1 MCFGW
6 LIMALDCHANLCRC
20 PKWQI
25 IEGCACANS
34 KPFAPICRAS
44 LVPPSPGQSAVLPSW
59 PQSPPSAVALLHVYH
74 PLPTSP
80 RHPATQTCKS
90 ATPLLLTTNTTASRP
105 SARRSGGV
113 GGEKRRRAKLPARPP
128 PRAHAPTHK
137 HLEVPS
143 GLHWANS
150 VLRLICTA
158 RPVGSGPSGW
168 WRARRR
174 GPGWPSSALPPCW
187 PALEL
192 FDAVTY
198 TTCFV
203 LAFLGT
209 RQEHRQEPCG
219 QSQGSARWPSRVAGA
234 ATLAPVINKGLKSIQ
249 GKLNLPSQMYAFALV
264 VGSVASVCFTVVGI
278 FILSTSGESKGN
290 TWRMRCG

>member
-158 RPVGSGPSGW
+158 RPVESAEA
-168 WRARRR
+168 RARVAKLGLAAVLAGVGAVRR
-174 GPGWPSSALPPCW
+174 RHLHDLLRARIPRHTTRAPARTLRPISRLCSVAIPCRRCSYFGPGYQQR
-187 PALEL
+187 LEK
-192 FDAVTY
+192 
-198 TTCFV
+198 
-203 LAFLGT
+203 
-209 RQEHRQEPCG
+209 H
-219 QSQGSARWPSRVAGA
+219 
-234 ATLAPVINKGLKSIQ
+234 
-249 GKLNLPSQMYAFALV
+249 
-264 VGSVASVCFTVVGI
+264 
-278 FILSTSGESKGN
+278 SGE
-290 TWRMRCG
+290 T